1 MFDGKQKKGENLMKM
16 NRTVRDFQNALETL
30 LENQPFE
37 RLTVDQI
44 CNEALLHRS
53 SFYRYFHD
61 KYDLLEQTI
70 NQRLSTL
77 WEQSLTEDE
86 LIETLI
92 TYVNQHKKFFRN
104 LTTTGSRDS
113 LYSELMRMCSEILL
127 GLRDKGPRDAAI
139 VQVLHNAPN
148 PALAAYSISGAIM
161 GALYWWQE
169 QNYDISDEEVIS
181 FVKRAIKVLPQ
192 VEA

>member
-1 MFDGKQKKGENLMKM
+1 MKM

-92 TYVNQHKKFFRN
+92 TYVNQH
-104 LTTTGSRDS
+104 S